1 MAAPSVSI
9 RRPSVPAVVAE
20 VDSAASVV
28 CLTELLAHTQV
39 LMQQQAA
46 TVAAVAVATVV
57 ARAAT
62 VVSREATEVARVA
75 TVRAD
80 TVVARA
86 VVARAVVSS
95 CFANV
100 VS

>member
-1 MAAPSVSI
+1 
-9 RRPSVPAVVAE
+9 
-20 VDSAASVV
+20 
-28 CLTELLAHTQV
+28 
-39 LMQQQAA
+39 MQQQAA

-62 VVSREATEVARVA
+62 VVSKEATEVARVA

-86 VVARAVVSS
+86 VVSSSFAIVMSWSKLTYLTGYGGGNNWRGAPGGGYQGDQGTYIVFALVESS
-95 CFANV
+95 C
-100 VS
+100 